1 MAEQTPLREPDP
13 AQRPAR
19 LAFYGGFALIAIGV
33 VVVYFGYNGAATHP
47 LPQAQTP
54 YVISGGLFGV
64 ALMAL
69 GGITAGLAVLLRV
82 QADFRTEMLGMR
94 AAIERLADAT
104 AGQALAGAPSMNG
117 TVVIT
122 PDAGSFHRP
131 DCALVAR
138 AEHVRPSPRAA
149 ATEAGLA
156 PCRVCKP

>member
-1 MAEQTPLREPDP
+1 MSEQTPLREPDP

-19 LAFYGGFALIAIGV
+19 LALYGGFALIAIGLTV
-33 VVVYFGYNGAATHP
+33 LYFGYNGAATHP

-54 YVISGGLFGV
+54 YVISGGLLGV

-69 GGITAGLAVLLRV
+69 GGIAAALAVLLRV
-82 QADFRTEMLGMR
+82 QADFRTELLGMR
-94 AAIERLADAT
+94 DAIERLADAT
-104 AGQALAGAPSMNG
+104 AGRMIAGAPGMNG

-122 PDAGSFHRP
+122 PEAGSYHRP

-149 ATEAGLA
+149 ATDAGLVA
-156 PCRVCKP
+156 CRVCKP